1 MPIFLEVKKGL
12 KKIIMSKKI
21 LIYTEGKSDR
31 NFLGWYLN
39 FLKCQ
44 DHFDIFDIEGKD
56 KIISGEFLEKIR
68 KILNNKDQTYKQ
80 VCIIFDADKK
90 ESQESDVG
98 FDNKLEHI
106 REKFKEK
113 GIDFPREQIF
123 LFPNN
128 QDDGDLEDLLLEIA
142 NHKEFINCFGSYLDC
157 IKKTEHYKPIKNI
170 RKNKW
175 YAYLEALGLEY
186 LYTKKNIF
194 DNIGG
199 KVKNEYEED
208 YEKLKKAI
216 KFESKSLIPLK
227 DFLGQFAENNQKTN
241 LF

>member
-1 MPIFLEVKKGL
+1 
-12 KKIIMSKKI
+12 MSKKI

-44 DHFDIFDIEGKD
+44 DHFDMLDIEGKD
-56 KIISGEFLEKIR
+56 KLISGEFLEKIR

-90 ESQESDVG
+90 ESQESDAG

-142 NHKEFINCFGSYLDC
+142 NHKEFINCFESYLNC

-170 RKNKW
+170 RKSKW

-199 KVKNEYEED
+199 KIKEEYKEE
-208 YEKLKKAI
+208 YEKLTEVI
-216 KFESKSLIPLK
+216 DFDSKSLIPLK
-227 DFLGQFAENNQKTN
+227 NFLRQFAENDQKTN
-241 LF
+241 PKIF